1 MSRVSQWIIGYEPFK
16 IRLPDL
22 KCRTLSVVTS
32 VLLGATGLL
41 LTFFLG
47 DPRWFARFGSLIVLV
62 AVSYAYFGRLT
73 SSHILDWA
81 ETSKNTVIDAL
92 ELQAD
97 LDKRGSDS
105 STPVENRLRS
115 PLGSHDREV
124 IETATGLQGEDVGG
138 SAKGSYDVLLKLT
151 ENAMLRD
158 HLAEFLNRR
167 IGTLEIAIGA
177 VGTIIWG
184 FGDLLVPVR

>member
-1 MSRVSQWIIGYEPFK
+1 MSRVSEWILGYD

-22 KCRTLSVVTS
+22 KCRTLSVVTA

-62 AVSYAYFGRLT
+62 AVSYACFGQLN

-81 ETSKNTVIDAL
+81 ETAKKTLLDTV
-92 ELQAD
+92 EFQAD
-97 LDKRGSDS
+97 LNKWGSDS

-124 IETATGLQGEDVGG
+124 IMTATGLQGEDAGR
-138 SAKGSYDVLLKLT
+138 SAKGSYDVLVKLT
-151 ENAMLRD
+151 EDAMLRD

-167 IGTLEIAIGA
+167 IATLEIKIGA
-177 VGTIIWG
+177 VGTLIWG
-184 FGDLLVPVR
+184 FGDLLVPVK